1 MKRKTIKMTSLF
13 LAGSI
18 AISGVASASSN
29 GVEPDEDTVK
39 AGITPNSPL
48 LYPLDIGM
56 EKIKYKFAD
65 TNEEKAELLV
75 AFSKE
80 RYAELLKMAGI
91 DDEKLLEKA
100 TANYKEALGKT
111 QAKIG
116 DILVKKKDDILTQ
129 EALSTQL
136 EQSTIPNLELE
147 AKLPQEIQ
155 TQLEE
160 SREVNTLVAN
170 GLALVDSEQ
179 ILLLKGMGLGYDQI
193 ITVVVL
199 AEAGGVLHE
208 EIATKIQEGK
218 SYSEIAK
225 ELNLEKKEIAQKIV
239 QRSVDAQLESIK
251 EKIELAKK
259 IGDKTGLYDLQ
270 LIENKLV
277 QEKAALLSDSAKAEL
292 KEATQKAKEKVQE
305 VTQEAVE
312 QSKEEINQT
321 GKEALQKSQEAIK
334 DQIQNSSEI
343 GNQAKE
349 TLKGL
354 NPFAK

>member
-1 MKRKTIKMTSLF
+1 MKRKTIQMTSLF

-18 AISGVASASSN
+18 AFSGVASASSTT
-29 GVEPDEDTVK
+29 EASEETVK

-48 LYPLDIGM
+48 LYPLDLGM
-56 EKIKYKFAD
+56 EKLKYKFAD
-65 TNEEKAELLV
+65 NNEEKAELLV
-75 AFSKE
+75 HFAKE
-80 RYAELLKMAGI
+80 RYAELLKMAEI

-100 TANYKEALGKT
+100 SANYIEALGKT
-111 QAKIG
+111 QEKIG
-116 DILVKKKDDILTQ
+116 DILLKEKDDIFTQ
-129 EALSTQL
+129 EALSSQL
-136 EQSTIPNLELE
+136 EQVVAPNLELE

-155 TQLEE
+155 SQLVEN
-160 SREVNTLVAN
+160 REVNTLVAN

-179 ILLLKGMGLGYDQI
+179 VLVLKSMGLGYDQI

-208 EIATKIQEGK
+208 EITAKVQEGK

-259 IGDKTGLYDLQ
+259 IGDRTGLYDLQ

-277 QEKAALLSDSAKAEL
+277 EKQTALLAEAAKTEW
-292 KEATQKAKEKVQE
+292 
-305 VTQEAVE
+305 
-312 QSKEEINQT
+312 S
-321 GKEALQKSQEAIK
+321 
-334 DQIQNSSEI
+334 
-343 GNQAKE
+343 
-349 TLKGL
+349 
-354 NPFAK
+354 